1 MERRMFY
8 LYIHTLPFYV
18 VFVLYLR
25 QDILPYLTSVL
36 VFCVYV
42 FVLFCLSTFCVLC
55 PHKYGAKQLKV
66 KQYTCIY
73 RALFTKSVFK
83 KRHIFLYVYLQ

>member
-8 LYIHTLPFYV
+8 LYIHTFPFYV

-42 FVLFCLSTFCVLC
+42 FALFCLSTFYVLC
-55 PHKYGAKQLKV
+55 PML
-66 KQYTCIY
+66 
-73 RALFTKSVFK
+73 SVSLDCPFWIASWIFSK
-83 KRHIFLYVYLQ
+83 AYFHIIANKHTEKCVFF